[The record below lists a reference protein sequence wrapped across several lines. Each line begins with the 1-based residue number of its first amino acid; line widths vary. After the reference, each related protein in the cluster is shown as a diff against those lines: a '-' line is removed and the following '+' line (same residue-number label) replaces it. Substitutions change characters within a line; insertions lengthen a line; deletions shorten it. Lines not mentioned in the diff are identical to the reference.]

1 MIALLASFWPV
12 IAGVLGLA
20 GGVLFGWMKTKQA
33 QTTTAQADAVKAD
46 AGKQVAE
53 AQTQIANVQNAEA
66 QANASAAQAGADSFK
81 EKVNVTNDVS
91 ALPTGAAASEL
102 RNDWTKD

>member
-1 MIALLASFWPV
+1 MSALLVSMWPAV
-12 IAGVLGLA
+12 LGVLGIA
-20 GGVLFGWMKTKQA
+20 GGVLFGWVKSKQA
-33 QTTTAQADAVKAD
+33 QTTKAQADAVKAD

-53 AQTQIANVQNAEA
+53 AQTQVANVQNAEA
-66 QANASAAQAGADSFK
+66 QANATAAQAGADSLK